1 MLWLTRNIYLRP
13 NVGFTFVVRLQ
24 SMSISSKIFTYET
37 DDADSMIS
45 FISSSFHKSI
55 VQQLY
60 FSLRNPEI
68 APIKSV
74 VYSNIAKQYDRGGA
88 CI

>member
-1 MLWLTRNIYLRP
+1 MLLGYNQCPFPVKYL
-13 NVGFTFVVRLQ
+13 N
-24 SMSISSKIFTYET
+24 KYET

-74 VYSNIAKQYDRGGA
+74 VYSNIAKQYV
-88 CI
+88 